1 MPIESNEFQ
10 YEINKLQDTTT
21 WIEKETLVIEDSDLE
36 LKNKIAELKKEARG
50 RYNEELETTEKLY
63 EITHKNL
70 SKLMESK
77 EQPYF
82 ARIDFREY
90 KREEESYYIG
100 KFGLGDSKTG
110 DEIVIDWRAPIA
122 DLYYSGTQGEAY
134 YQSPVGVI
142 NGQLS
147 LKRKFLI
154 KSEELKDAFDE
165 GINEIILKSGV
176 ESGEGSALIDEFL
189 RINLEESVSNKL
201 KDVVATIQKEQNNII
216 RANKNSAIIVQGS
229 AGSGKTTVA
238 LHRLA
243 YLLYKYKNKLS
254 GDDILV
260 IAPNKLFLDYISE
273 LLPNLGVDKVKQ
285 KTFEETAI
293 EILNLKGKI
302 YTKDKKLACI
312 LENADKDELKYVV
325 NSSKLKGSMP
335 FKVMMDRYIKI
346 LEREDLNID
355 DIKVENY
362 LLFEVSEIKRLYSKD
377 LVNYPLNKRKTEIK
391 RYFTLKI
398 NEKIL
403 NIIDKI
409 DFSYEYQI
417 ARIKKTMEDG
427 PERRKKLI
435 EIYEER
441 DKRKEEIRIKSKEA
455 FDEYFDNWQQV
466 DTKELYYE
474 FFSNRETFGEITSGK
489 IPDSLYAFM
498 LNELENNMKNG
509 IIDSDDLTS
518 MLYLKFMID
527 GVPDKYKYQHIVID
541 EAQDYSLF
549 QLIAIKFMA
558 YQNSFTIVGDIGQG
572 IYYYK
577 GIEDWKKVI
586 EEVFQGE
593 GEYTPLT
600 QSYRSTVE
608 IIEFANVV
616 LKKQKNALQP
626 ALPVLRHGKAPQVI
640 EYNSDKEFSSYLD
653 EIVKEVEG
661 IGKRSVAIIGRTY
674 EECKKIKDV
683 LKKNS
688 KYSWDLVKDT
698 DKTLKLE
705 KIIIPSYMTKG
716 LEFDCSV
723 IYNCNDI
730 NYTENELDKK
740 ILYVALTRSLH
751 LQYVFY
757 NGNLSNLVKASEN
770 M

>member
-1 MPIESNEFQ
+1 MPIESKEFIL
-10 YEINKLQDTTT
+10 EIDKLKNVKG
-21 WIEKETLVIEDSDLE
+21 WIDKETLIIEDSDVE

-50 RYNEELETTEKLY
+50 RYNEELETAEKLY

-70 SKLMESK
+70 NKFIESK

-82 ARIDFREY
+82 SRIDFREY
-90 KREEESYYIG
+90 KREQESYYIG

-110 DEIVIDWRAPIA
+110 EEVVIDWRAPIA

-142 NGQLS
+142 NGELS

-154 KSEELKDAFDE
+154 KDGELKDAFDE
-165 GINEIILKSGV
+165 GINEIILKSGI
-176 ESGEGSALIDEFL
+176 ESGEGNALIDEFL
-189 RINLEESVSNKL
+189 KINLEESVSNKL
-201 KDVVATIQKEQNNII
+201 KDVVATIQKEQNSII
-216 RANKNSAIIVQGS
+216 RANKNNAIIVQGS

-254 GDDILV
+254 GDEILV

-285 KTFEETAI
+285 KTFEEVSA
-293 EILNLKGKI
+293 EILNLKGKV
-302 YTKDKKLACI
+302 YTKDKKLAYI
-312 LENADKDELKYVV
+312 LENGNNDELKYVV

-335 FKVMMDRYIKI
+335 FKVMMDRYIKL
-346 LEREDLNID
+346 LEREDLNVE

-362 LLFEVSEIKRLYSKD
+362 VLFEVSEIKRLYAKD
-377 LVNYPLNKRKTEIK
+377 LINYPLNKRKTEIK
-391 RYFTLKI
+391 RYFTLKL
-398 NEKIL
+398 NEKII

-417 ARIKKTMEDG
+417 ARVKKTMEDG
-427 PERRKKLI
+427 PERRRKLI
-435 EIYEER
+435 DIYEER

-466 DTKELYYE
+466 DTKVLYSD
-474 FFSNRETFGEITSGK
+474 FFNNKEIFSEVTSNK
-489 IPDSLYAFM
+489 IPDNLYDFILKE
-498 LNELENNMKNG
+498 LNDNLNNG
-509 IIDSDDLTS
+509 VIDSDDLTP

-527 GVPDKYKYQHIVID
+527 GVPEKYKYQHIVID
-541 EAQDYSLF
+541 EAQDYSIF
-549 QLIAIKFMA
+549 QLVAIKSMA
-558 YQNSFTIVGDIGQG
+558 YKNSFTIVGDLGQG

-577 GIEDWKKVI
+577 GIDEWSKVI
-586 EEVFQGE
+586 ENVFE
-593 GEYTPLT
+593 GEADYVPLT

-608 IIEFANVV
+608 IIEFANGV
-616 LKKQKNALQP
+616 LRKQKNALKP
-626 ALPVLRHGKAPQVI
+626 ALPVLRHGKAPEII
-640 EYNSDKEFSSYLD
+640 EFTNGKDFCVALD
-653 EIVKEVEG
+653 EIVKEVEI
-661 IGKRSVAIIGRTY
+661 IGKKSVAVIGRTY
-674 EECKKIKDV
+674 EECKKIKDI

-688 KYSWDLVKDT
+688 KHNWDLVKDT

-723 IYNCNDI
+723 IYNCDDI
-730 NYTENELDKK
+730 NYGDNELDKK
-740 ILYVALTRSLH
+740 ILYVALTRALH

-757 NGNLSNLVKASEN
+757 SKNLSSLVQN
-770 M
+770 N

>member
-1 MPIESNEFQ
+1 LPIESKEFIL
-10 YEINKLQDTTT
+10 EIDKLKNVKG
-21 WIEKETLVIEDSDLE
+21 WIDKETLIIEDSDVE

-50 RYNEELETTEKLY
+50 RYNEELETAEKLY

-70 SKLMESK
+70 NKFIESK

-82 ARIDFREY
+82 SRIDFREY
-90 KREEESYYIG
+90 KREQESYYIG

-110 DEIVIDWRAPIA
+110 EEVVIDWRAPIA

-142 NGQLS
+142 NGELS

-154 KSEELKDAFDE
+154 KDCELKDAFDE
-165 GINEIILKSGV
+165 GINEIILKSGI
-176 ESGEGSALIDEFL
+176 ESGEGNALIDEFL
-189 RINLEESVSNKL
+189 KINLEESVSNKL
-201 KDVVATIQKEQNNII
+201 KDVVATIQKEQNSII
-216 RANKNSAIIVQGS
+216 RANKNNAIIVQGS

-254 GDDILV
+254 GDEILV

-285 KTFEETAI
+285 KTFEEVSA
-293 EILNLKGKI
+293 EILNLKGKV
-302 YTKDKKLACI
+302 YTKDKKLAYI
-312 LENADKDELKYVV
+312 LENGNNDELKYVV

-335 FKVMMDRYIKI
+335 FKVMMDRYIKL
-346 LEREDLNID
+346 LEREDLNVE

-362 LLFEVSEIKRLYSKD
+362 VLFEVSEIKRLYAKD
-377 LVNYPLNKRKTEIK
+377 LINYPLNKRKTEIK
-391 RYFTLKI
+391 RYFTLKL
-398 NEKIL
+398 NEKII

-417 ARIKKTMEDG
+417 ARVKKTMEDG
-427 PERRKKLI
+427 PERRRKLI
-435 EIYEER
+435 DIYEER

-466 DTKELYYE
+466 DTRVLYSDFFNNKEI
-474 FFSNRETFGEITSGK
+474 FSEVTSNK
-489 IPDSLYAFM
+489 IPDNLYDFILKE
-498 LNELENNMKNG
+498 LNDNLNNG
-509 IIDSDDLTS
+509 VIDSDDLTP

-527 GVPDKYKYQHIVID
+527 GVPEKYKYQHIVID
-541 EAQDYSLF
+541 EAQDYSIF
-549 QLIAIKFMA
+549 QLVAIKSMA
-558 YQNSFTIVGDIGQG
+558 YKNSFTIVGDLGQG

-577 GIEDWKKVI
+577 GIDEWSKVI
-586 EEVFQGE
+586 ENVFE
-593 GEYTPLT
+593 GEADYVPLT

-608 IIEFANVV
+608 IIEFANCV
-616 LKKQKNALQP
+616 LRKQKNALKP
-626 ALPVLRHGKAPQVI
+626 ALPVLRHGKAPEII
-640 EYNSDKEFSSYLD
+640 EFTNGKDFCVALD
-653 EIVKEVEG
+653 EIVKEVEI
-661 IGKRSVAIIGRTY
+661 IGKKSVAVIGRTY
-674 EECKKIKDV
+674 EECKKIKDI

-688 KYSWDLVKDT
+688 KHNWDLVKDT

-723 IYNCNDI
+723 IYNCDDI
-730 NYTENELDKK
+730 NYGDNELDKK
-740 ILYVALTRSLH
+740 ILYVALTRALH

-757 NGNLSNLVKASEN
+757 SKNLSSLVQN
-770 M
+770 N